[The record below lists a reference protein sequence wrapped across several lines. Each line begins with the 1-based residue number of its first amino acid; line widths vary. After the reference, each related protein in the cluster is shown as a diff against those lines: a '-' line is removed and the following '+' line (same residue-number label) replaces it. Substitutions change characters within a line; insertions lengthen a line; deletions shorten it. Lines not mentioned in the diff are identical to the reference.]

1 MTPTASTS
9 NLNAK
14 LSASVPVDPAAVFGA
29 AEYVGEEVGI
39 SWAATPIQNSAPPV
53 RIVGTSSRYQGG
65 YRLDV

>member
-14 LSASVPVDPAAVFGA
+14 LSAPVPV
-29 AEYVGEEVGI
+29 ERSGEGVGI

-53 RIVGTSSRYQGG
+53 RIVGTASRYQGG
-65 YRLDV
+65 YRVNV